1 MRLPRP
7 LPDLRQRESSTE
19 QELEETT
26 FVVCRASPDSDH
38 AADPD
43 ATGRLLYDP
52 TTPRALLDRLSG
64 SNPRSTGAAFT
75 TTFAHAKT
83 ALAVGAIGLLA
94 LLTVACGSEE
104 ASPEPAEERPATQ
117 TTDRT
122 DPEPSGSA
130 ARNVPTDTATPT
142 NSSQSANAG
151 STESG
156 GSSTPRQGST
166 AEPTGA
172 PTTSAA
178 SEQSGPAEQPAPT
191 GEQLKQAEV
200 LYLEAELYLL
210 NQRFHRA
217 SHSLDQAI
225 AINPNLAEA
234 YTLRGFTHTMLRDHD
249 GAMQD
254 FDKALAMGAEN
265 AGRAHAF
272 RSYAHSEMGNY
283 EDALADAETAREMI
297 HHEDQFA
304 RADADLAQF
313 TALYR
318 SGDYATIDTY
328 SLQRLPQ
335 GSTRDLNQ
343 NLAPYGLVKLYEH
356 LDVHRNID
364 TILEADTH
372 LLLNPDDVNFLR
384 NRYIAHRDLRWH
396 KKALED
402 LSKITELTEE
412 DRRAS
417 LYVQRA
423 RIWAQIGDYE
433 AIVQH
438 AADLEPSRDIE
449 AGALLAIAYW
459 NLGDVQKATD
469 SINAFD
475 YSDPTAL
482 FYWDE
487 NYPPTNAN
495 DLNSSYSSDITAH
508 LAIKGALL
516 AVQERL
522 EEGLKY
528 LNIPACNDRII
539 AAADDVPITWHAGYS
554 SEQPLH
560 IIASQL
566 ADPWF
571 NAKRYEHQW
580 AEMSHAKAMWEW
592 CDYPAELAT
601 DPEAGM
607 WTTMALPSHVSQP
620 NPPFPTR
627 VSYNS
632 RVSHP
637 NFFDPIVISSDD
649 PDLRLYMAA
658 WAQFGLPYSSAID
671 MLRDIDQA
679 IELGAD
685 NPNTHRIKAET
696 HLAWALRR
704 NPIHRPDSEE
714 RQAWTEHHYDQ
725 AVDAYATYES
735 LASPLRWE
743 AARYHFARGK
753 VLGRLEMKQEA
764 QSAYQQAFQHG
775 FSEDAVKQALM
786 ELNR

>member
-1 MRLPRP
+1 MLKHLPGVGPAPNRAT
-7 LPDLRQRESSTE
+7 LPATE
-19 QELEETT
+19 GRTGKHALLGWLSDFKLEP
-26 FVVCRASPDSDH
+26 F
-38 AADPD
+38 
-43 ATGRLLYDP
+43 
-52 TTPRALLDRLSG
+52 PRAKRVRRRVLL
-64 SNPRSTGAAFT
+64 PMVAAALIST
-75 TTFAHAKT
+75 TTVA
-83 ALAVGAIGLLA
+83 
-94 LLTVACGSEE
+94 ACGSEE
-104 ASPEPAEERPATQ
+104 TASEPAEERPATQ
-117 TTDRT
+117 TRDRT
-122 DPEPSGSA
+122 DPAPSGSA
-130 ARNVPTDTATPT
+130 ARNVTADAATPT
-142 NSSQSANAG
+142 NSRQSANAG
-151 STESG
+151 SPGST
-156 GSSTPRQGST
+156 GSSTPPQASRS
-166 AEPTGA
+166 EPTEA
-172 PTTSAA
+172 PTTPAA
-178 SEQSGPAEQPAPT
+178 SRQSGQAEQPAPT
-191 GEQLKQAEV
+191 GEQRQHAED

-217 SHSLDQAI
+217 AHSLDQAI
-225 AINPNLAEA
+225 ANNPNLAEA
-234 YTLRGFTHTMLRDHD
+234 YTLRGFTRIMLRDHD

-283 EDALADAETAREMI
+283 EDALADAKTAREMI

-304 RADADLAQF
+304 RADADLAHF

-328 SLQRLPQ
+328 GLQRLPQ
-335 GSTRDLNQ
+335 GSTHELNQ
-343 NLAPYGLVKLYEH
+343 NLAPYGLVKLYDH
-356 LDVHRNID
+356 ADVHRNIE
-364 TILEADTH
+364 TIIEADTH
-372 LLLNPDDVNFLR
+372 LLLNPDDANFLR
-384 NRYIAHRDLRWH
+384 NRYLAHRDLRWH

-402 LSKITELTEE
+402 LSKIIEVTEE

-423 RIWAQIGDYE
+423 RTWAQIGDYE

-438 AADLEPSRDIE
+438 AEDLEPSRDIE
-449 AGALLAIAYW
+449 AGALLAISYW

-469 SINAFD
+469 TINGFD

-495 DLNSSYSSDITAH
+495 DLNSNYSSEITAH

-516 AVQERL
+516 AVQGQL

-539 AAADDVPITWHAGYS
+539 AAADDVPIAWNPGYGG
-554 SEQPLH
+554 EQPLH

-566 ADPWF
+566 AGSWF
-571 NAKRYEHQW
+571 DAKRYERQW
-580 AEMSHAKAMWEW
+580 AEMSQARAMWEW
-592 CDYPAELAT
+592 CDYPDELTA

-637 NFFDPIVISSDD
+637 NFFDPIVISSDH
-649 PDLRLYMAA
+649 PDLRHYMAT
-658 WAQFGLPYSSAID
+658 WAQLGLPYSSAID

-685 NPNTHRIKAET
+685 NPNAHRIKAET
-696 HLAWALRR
+696 HLAWALGR

-714 RQAWTEHHYDQ
+714 RQAWIEHHYDQ
-725 AVDAYATYES
+725 AVDAYAAYES

-753 VLGRLEMKQEA
+753 VLGRLERKQEA
-764 QSAYQQAFQHG
+764 QSAYQQAFQQG
-775 FSEDAVKQALM
+775 FSEEAVKQALM